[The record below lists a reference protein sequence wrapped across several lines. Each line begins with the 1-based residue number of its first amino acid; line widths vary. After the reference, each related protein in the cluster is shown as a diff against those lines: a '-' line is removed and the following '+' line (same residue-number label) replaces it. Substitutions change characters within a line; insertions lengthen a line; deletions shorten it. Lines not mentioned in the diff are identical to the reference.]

1 MRKIFVIYFFIS
13 VVLLVASCRSKKP
26 AAFRSG
32 MVNTSVEAYIEA
44 YRDIAIS
51 EMKRSGVPAS
61 ITLAQGMVESNYG
74 RSRLATEANNHF
86 GIKCHNG
93 WTGATIRHDDDH
105 RNECFRRYRNA
116 QESYYDH
123 SDFLRTGSRYSFL
136 FSLSPYDYRGWAHG
150 LKKAGYATNPDYAN
164 MLIKK
169 IEEHNLSL
177 YDRGYVADNVPVSP
191 SFEPGT
197 PLQSTAKLQTSPAGD
212 EFVVSRVPRVRENNR
227 IQYIIVK
234 DGDTRESLEEEF
246 GLLKWELPRYNDLET
261 DFILVAGQMLYL
273 QPKREKAEAGK
284 SSYTAIE
291 GDTMYLVSQK
301 FGVKLGSLLNMNKMN
316 GETGL
321 QPGTVIRLR

>member
-1 MRKIFVIYFFIS
+1 MRKCITALLYIS
-13 VVLLVASCRSKKP
+13 LLLLVASCRSKKP
-26 AAFRSG
+26 AAVSPART
-32 MVNTSVEAYIEA
+32 NASVHNYIEA

-51 EMKRSGVPAS
+51 EMKRTGVPAS

-93 WTGATIRHDDDH
+93 WTGATIRHNDDLP
-105 RNECFRRYRNA
+105 NECFRRYRNA

-150 LKKAGYATNPDYAN
+150 LKKAGYATNPDYAT
-164 MLIKK
+164 MLIRK
-169 IEEHNLSL
+169 IEEHNLTL

-191 SFEPGT
+191 
-197 PLQSTAKLQTSPAGD
+197 PLDASVPQSAQPLQTSASGN
-212 EFVVSRVPRVRENNR
+212 EFVVSRVPRIRENNR
-227 IQYIIVK
+227 IQYIIVR
-234 DGDTRESLEEEF
+234 DGDTRESLEKEF
-246 GLLKWELPRYNDLET
+246 GLLRWELPRYNELEN
-261 DFILVAGQMLYL
+261 DFIPVPGQMLYL

-284 SSYTAIE
+284 STYTSVE
-291 GDTMYLVSQK
+291 GETMYLVSQK
-301 FGVKLGSLLNMNKMN
+301 FGVKLRSLLVLNKMN
-316 GETGL
+316 EETGL